1 MTEFL
6 KTSSIVAEHPVNSFV
21 KRPFRISAYLGIQ
34 GSIFTIIGT
43 FFPWFGSLATTL
55 EWTSGIHTPIGLFTL
70 ICGLIALILFV
81 FREQR
86 MFMGG
91 TIMGLIILIPSGIIT
106 LWSVLADLIPVGVCL
121 SFVGGIFMTA
131 GGYIGS
137 VRIPETQ
144 NIIDKQF

>member
-6 KTSSIVAEHPVNSFV
+6 KTSSIVTEPPMNSFL

-34 GSIFTIIGT
+34 GSIFAIIGT

-55 EWTSGIHTPIGLFTL
+55 EWTSGIDTPIGLFTL
-70 ICGLIALILFV
+70 ICSLIALILFV

-91 TIMGLIILIPSGIIT
+91 TIMGLLIMIPSGIIT
-106 LWSVLADLIPVGVCL
+106 LWGALGNLIAVGVCL
-121 SFVGGIFMTA
+121 SFVGGMLMTA

-144 NIIDKQF
+144 NIVDE